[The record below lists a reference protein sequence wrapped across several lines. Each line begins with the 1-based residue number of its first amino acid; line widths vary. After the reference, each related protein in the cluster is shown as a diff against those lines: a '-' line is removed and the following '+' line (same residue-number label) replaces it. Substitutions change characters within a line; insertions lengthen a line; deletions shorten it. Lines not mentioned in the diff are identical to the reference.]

1 MRALV
6 AAGMVVLAA
15 GCGRSVVV
23 RPASTS
29 FAPSPSVVP
38 AGTLVSA
45 QLRHGLST
53 ARSRVGDL
61 FQFELLEAVSDASG
75 RERLARGT
83 VVEGRVAEVR
93 ASTLAGRSATF
104 ALALVGARVDQSL
117 VPVPLEV
124 VEGDAALGRTWR
136 RDLVVA
142 FLGAAAG
149 AGVGLAVDRDSGPLV
164 FGASLVGAAAGSLA
178 STLFGCQEASLPA
191 GGTFTLRTTRD
202 WE

>member
-6 AAGMVVLAA
+6 AAGMVALAA

-38 AGTLVSA
+38 AGTLVGA

-53 ARSRVGDL
+53 AESHVGDL
-61 FQFELLEAVSDASG
+61 FQLELLEAVTDASG

-83 VVEGRVAEVR
+83 VVEGRVAFLR

-104 ALALVGARVDQSL
+104 ALAIVGARIERSL
-117 VPVPLEV
+117 VRVPLEIV
-124 VEGDAALGRTWR
+124 VGEASLGRSWR
-136 RDLVVA
+136 RDLA
-142 FLGAAAG
+142 LGLLGAAAG

-164 FGASLVGAAAGSLA
+164 FGAALVGGAAGSLA
-178 STLFGCQEASLPA
+178 SAMFGRQEAALPA
-191 GGTFTLRTTRD
+191 GGTVTLRTTRD